1 MDQSAEGLWNACLEN
16 IRTQL
21 PPQEFKTWFEP
32 LKFVSYQSGKLKIG
46 VPTKYVGQYISG
58 HHRELIAGALLK
70 TFGSDTRLFWQDEE
84 ALNQWRKDEEQREER
99 LKKAAMA
106 GKVHDID
113 PSNRRAEMPPL
124 NPRLNP
130 DYTFK
135 SFVEGN
141 SNKLAFNVA
150 LSIAEKPGQA
160 TFNPFFLYGPSGVGK
175 THLVN
180 ALGVKIHELY
190 PDKRVLFVSAH
201 VFKTQYTDSVIH
213 NTTNDFINF
222 YQSIDVLIID
232 DIQEITTA
240 KTQQAFFHIFN
251 HLQQNRRQLVMT
263 CDRPPVLF
271 EGIEERM
278 LTRFKW
284 GMIAEMEKPD
294 MALRRAILESKIK
307 RDGLEFPDEV
317 VRYIAQNVESSVR
330 ELEGIINSIMAYS
343 VVDNCEIDLPLTAR
357 VVARAV
363 NLEKKELGV
372 DDIIGAVCSHCGL
385 KQKDI
390 ISKSRRQAIVK
401 ARQLAMYLSHKY
413 TGQSYAQIGR
423 VIGKRD
429 HSTVVHSCNQISRR
443 ITKDREFRHEVE
455 ELEAALKK

>member
-1 MDQSAEGLWNACLEN
+1 MDQSAEGKWLACLET

-32 LKFVSYQSGKLKIG
+32 LKFVDFHDNKLKIG
-46 VPTKYVGQYISG
+46 VPTKYVGQYISD
-58 HHRELIAGALLK
+58 HHRELIASVLLN
-70 TFGSDTRLFWQDEE
+70 TFGNATRLFWQDEE
-84 ALNQWRKDEEQREER
+84 AMSEWRKAEMQREER
-99 LKKAAMA
+99 MKKVAMEVKA
-106 GKVHDID
+106 HDID
-113 PSNRRAEMPPL
+113 PANRRNEMPPL

-130 DYTFK
+130 DYTFD
-135 SFVEGN
+135 SFVEGD

-150 LSIAEKPGQA
+150 LSIADKPGQA

-180 ALGVKIHELY
+180 ALGVKIHQMNPE
-190 PDKRVLFVSAH
+190 KRVLFVSAH

-263 CDRPPVLF
+263 CDRPPVLLD
-271 EGIEERM
+271 GMEERM

-294 MALRRAILESKIK
+294 MVLRRAILQSKIK
-307 RDGLEFPDEV
+307 RDGLDFPDEV

-390 ISKSRRQAIVK
+390 ISKSRRQVIVK

-423 VIGKRD
+423 EIGKRD

-443 ITKDREFRHEVE
+443 ITKDRDFRHEVE

>member
-1 MDQSAEGLWNACLEN
+1 M
-16 IRTQL
+16 

-32 LKFVSYQSGKLKIG
+32 LKFVGFQNNKLKIG
-46 VPTKYVGQYISG
+46 VPTKYVGTYISDN
-58 HHRELIAGALLK
+58 HRELIASALLK
-70 TFGSDTRLFWQDEE
+70 TFGDKTRLFWQDEE
-84 ALNQWRKDEEQREER
+84 AMSQWQKEEQQREER
-99 LKKAAMA
+99 MRKAAME
-106 GKVHDID
+106 GKKRDID
-113 PSNRRAEMPPL
+113 PANRREEMPPL

-130 DYTFK
+130 DYTFG

-150 LSIAEKPGQA
+150 LSIADNPGQA

-180 ALGVKIHELY
+180 ALGVKIHQMSPE
-190 PDKRVLFVSAH
+190 KRVLFVSAH

-240 KTQQAFFHIFN
+240 KTQQAFSHIFN

-263 CDRPPVLF
+263 CDRPPVLLD
-271 EGIEERM
+271 GMEERM

-294 MALRRAILESKIK
+294 MVLRRAILESKIK

-372 DDIIGAVCSHCGL
+372 DDILGAVCSHCGL
-385 KQKDI
+385 KQKDL
-390 ISKSRRQAIVK
+390 ISKSRRQGIVK

-423 VIGKRD
+423 AIGKRD

-443 ITKDREFRHEVE
+443 ITKDRDFRHEVE